1 LASYACCAANS
12 NSTVWLIDDD
22 DLDDI
27 RDNLRLRRTMATAPT
42 ASAWGQNHHDP
53 ETASQST
60 APLSKPAT
68 ASTTSSVHHLAQRA
82 LDVTASSWQQ
92 WMTPRYALP
101 SKAVASQVLMYRQL
115 LHTACRPGLKLSR
128 DYQGTPAQRAVLH
141 MPWWEQG
148 IEESRKM
155 IISYDNLMSRLWY
168 HGAIKP
174 FEATT
179 TDIPS
184 FAGGPPPIPHEHW
197 VNRLGFQQPD
207 PVTDFRSGGVLSLA
221 MMVYMVE
228 SCPEV
233 VRLFLSEGSPDRIAL
248 PFAITCINITD
259 MLAKFLM
266 LSKSVA
272 QMDTLLSQRPFW
284 RMFDDPQ
291 SILSLQEISMTFLCD
306 VVDELRQERQA
317 EAAVARQ
324 QQPSS
329 NNGAGSVRRLLW
341 QTSATQVEQEQSR
354 QQQLQPFDDGN
365 SSETQKERP
374 EIPETKV

>member
-1 LASYACCAANS
+1 
-12 NSTVWLIDDD
+12 
-22 DLDDI
+22 
-27 RDNLRLRRTMATAPT
+27 
-42 ASAWGQNHHDP
+42 
-53 ETASQST
+53 
-60 APLSKPAT
+60 
-68 ASTTSSVHHLAQRA
+68 
-82 LDVTASSWQQ
+82 
-92 WMTPRYALP
+92 
-101 SKAVASQVLMYRQL
+101 MYRQL

-306 VVDELRQERQA
+306 VVDELKQERQA
-317 EAAVARQ
+317 EAAVAQQ